1 MISFSMACTLDDV
14 RPGNGRQALDTRP
27 SSGHGS
33 DGVMEASANIQYVP
47 LGRNLP
53 PYVTALFIVDC
64 GTDGFDETMLPEMG
78 VTLFAIA
85 GDWTW
90 GTSPAGR
97 QQKLRFGTLLG
108 PQSRAIRVK
117 GTPNARI
124 AGFTLSPL
132 GWAQLVGKPAY
143 QFMGRA
149 TALEELFDE
158 AAELVEHLA
167 ASPTSDLLTRRLA
180 LWLEKRLHFTQAPD
194 PSITRMTVALSDPA
208 TTSVAAFTAVT
219 GMTRDMLERRC
230 SGTFGLVP
238 DELIDRQIFLNSLR
252 GLQQAE
258 FEGRAHGFRGSY
270 PDEAAFHQAFQTY
283 MGQSVKAYLSSPGL
297 LLKAGVRAA
306 AAAVMPP
313 QHNS

>member
-1 MISFSMACTLDDV
+1 
-14 RPGNGRQALDTRP
+14 
-27 SSGHGS
+27 
-33 DGVMEASANIQYVP
+33 MEASANIRYVP
-47 LGRNLP
+47 LGRNLL
-53 PYVTALFIVDC
+53 PYVSALFIVDC
-64 GTDGFDETMLPEMG
+64 GADGFDETMLPEMG

-108 PQSRAIRVK
+108 PQSRAVRVK
-117 GTPNARI
+117 GTPCARI

-180 LWLEKRLHFTQAPD
+180 LWLERRLHLSQAPD
-194 PSITRMTVALSDPA
+194 PSIARMSVALADPA
-208 TTSVAAFTAVT
+208 TTSVATFAAAT

-230 SGTFGLVP
+230 PGTFGMVP
-238 DELIDRQIFLNSLR
+238 DQLIDRQIFLNSLK

-258 FEGRAHGFRGSY
+258 FEGRAPGFRGTY
-270 PDEAAFHQAFQTY
+270 PDEAAFHQAFETY
-283 MGQSVKAYLSSPGL
+283 MGQSVAAYLSSPGL

-306 AAAVMPP
+306 AAAVVLPAP
-313 QHNS
+313 DS